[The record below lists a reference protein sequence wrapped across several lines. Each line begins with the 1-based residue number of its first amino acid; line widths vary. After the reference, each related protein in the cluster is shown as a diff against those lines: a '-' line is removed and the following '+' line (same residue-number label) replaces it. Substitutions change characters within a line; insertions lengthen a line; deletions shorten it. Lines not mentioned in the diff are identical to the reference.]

1 MFGDLMNYLIIIGKT
16 LLFYVLLIIFM
27 RIMGKR
33 EVGELGIFDIIV
45 FFIISELFS
54 ISISNP
60 KISVFMSIV
69 PIMVIVLLQ
78 ILTSKL
84 CLKSTKFRELIDGKP
99 SLIIVNGKIDL
110 VELKKQRYNIDDLLL
125 QLRDKNI
132 DSPSVIKYAILESN
146 GKLSIFKEE
155 DMLTL
160 YPLPI
165 IKNGIID
172 EKILQILNINR
183 NKLIKKLYSL
193 GYDDISKIELC
204 IIEKNRFYILDS
216 LK

>member
-1 MFGDLMNYLIIIGKT
+1 MIGDLMNYLIIIGKT
-16 LLFYVLLIIFM
+16 LLFYVLLIIFL

-69 PIMVIVLLQ
+69 PIIVIVLLQ

-110 VELKKQRYNIDDLLL
+110 LELKRQRYNIDDLLL

-146 GKLSIFKEE
+146 GKLSVFKEE

>member
-1 MFGDLMNYLIIIGKT
+1 MFGDLMYYLIIIGKT

-69 PIMVIVLLQ
+69 PIIVIVLLQ

-146 GKLSIFKEE
+146 GKLSVFKED

>member
-69 PIMVIVLLQ
+69 PIIVIVLLQ

-132 DSPSVIKYAILESN
+132 DSPSAIKYAILESN
-146 GKLSIFKEE
+146 GKLSVFKEE

>member
-1 MFGDLMNYLIIIGKT
+1 MFGDLMYYLIIIGKT

-69 PIMVIVLLQ
+69 PIRVIVLLQ

-146 GKLSIFKEE
+146 GKLSVFKEE

>member
-146 GKLSIFKEE
+146 GKLSVFKEE

-172 EKILQILNINR
+172 EKILKILNINR

>member
-1 MFGDLMNYLIIIGKT
+1 MFGDLMYYLIIIGKT

-69 PIMVIVLLQ
+69 PIIVIVLLQ

-84 CLKSTKFRELIDGKP
+84 CLKSSKFRELIDGKP

-146 GKLSIFKEE
+146 GKLSVFKEE

>member
-69 PIMVIVLLQ
+69 PIIVIVLLQ

>member
-69 PIMVIVLLQ
+69 PIIVIVLLQ

-146 GKLSIFKEE
+146 GKLSVFKEE

>member
-69 PIMVIVLLQ
+69 PIIVIVLLQ

-110 VELKKQRYNIDDLLL
+110 LELKRQRYNIDDLLL

-146 GKLSIFKEE
+146 GKLSVFKEE

-165 IKNGIID
+165 IKNGFID
-172 EKILQILNINR
+172 EKILKILNINR

>member
-1 MFGDLMNYLIIIGKT
+1 MFGDLMYYLIIIGKT

-69 PIMVIVLLQ
+69 PIIVIVLLQ

-146 GKLSIFKEE
+146 GKLSVFKEE

>member
-1 MFGDLMNYLIIIGKT
+1 MFGDLMYYLIIIGKT

-69 PIMVIVLLQ
+69 PIIVIVLLQ

-110 VELKKQRYNIDDLLL
+110 LELKRQRYNIDDLLL

-146 GKLSIFKEE
+146 GKLSVFKEE

-172 EKILQILNINR
+172 EKILKILNINR

>member
-69 PIMVIVLLQ
+69 PIIVIVLLQ

-155 DMLTL
+155 DMLAL

>member
-1 MFGDLMNYLIIIGKT
+1 MFGDLMYYLIIIGKT

-69 PIMVIVLLQ
+69 PIIVIVLLQ

-146 GKLSIFKEE
+146 GKLSVFKEE

-172 EKILQILNINR
+172 EKILKILNINR

>member
-1 MFGDLMNYLIIIGKT
+1 MYYLIIIGKT

-69 PIMVIVLLQ
+69 PIIVIVLLQ

-146 GKLSIFKEE
+146 GKLSVFKEE

-172 EKILQILNINR
+172 EKILKILNINR

>member
-1 MFGDLMNYLIIIGKT
+1 MFGDLMYYLIIIGKT

-60 KISVFMSIV
+60 NISVFMSIV
-69 PIMVIVLLQ
+69 PIIVIVLLQ

-146 GKLSIFKEE
+146 GKLSVFKEE